1 MAPVIDVAALT
12 KSYGA
17 VTGID
22 EVSFSVPPG
31 EVFGFLGPNGAGKTT
46 TIRIL
51 LQLLRPDAGR
61 AALFGISLSD
71 RHPELHD
78 RVGYLPGDFRPPPE
92 EKSGR
97 YLRHMAR
104 YRRRPP
110 ALRALLC
117 DGLGFGE
124 KEQNQQIKH
133 LSHGNR
139 QKLGLVLALE
149 HAPQLAIL
157 DEPTLGLDP
166 LVQDAFY
173 DIVRHLRERGTTV
186 FLSSHLLSEVEKI
199 CSRVAIVR
207 GGRLVAVE
215 TIDSL
220 RRRRPRRLIVVVDGE
235 DADAPELPAARLLA
249 REGARCTYLIE
260 GDVPAVV
267 GALPPG
273 VREFFLPE
281 PDLEDVFLAYY
292 RGSAG

>member
-1 MAPVIDVAALT
+1 MAPVIEVDALT

-22 EVSFSVPPG
+22 EVSFTVSPG

-51 LQLLRPDAGR
+51 MQLLRPDAGR
-61 AALFGISLSD
+61 TALFGVALSE
-71 RHPELHD
+71 RHPELHE

-92 EKSGR
+92 VRSGY
-97 YLRHMAR
+97 YLQHMAR
-104 YRRRPP
+104 YRSRPP
-110 ALRALLC
+110 ALRDLLC
-117 DGLGFGE
+117 DRFGFGE
-124 KEQNQQIKH
+124 KEQRQQIKH

-149 HAPQLAIL
+149 NVPELAIL

-173 DIVRHLRERGTTV
+173 DVVSHLRDRGTTI
-186 FLSSHLLSEVEKI
+186 FLSSHVLSEVEKV

-207 GGRLVAVE
+207 GGSLVAVE
-215 TIDSL
+215 SIDSL
-220 RRRRPRRLIVVVDGE
+220 KRHRPRRLIVVLDAE
-235 DADAPELPAARLLA
+235 DAAAHDLAGARLLT

-260 GDVPAVV
+260 GDVRAVV
-267 GALPPG
+267 GALPTSA
-273 VREFFLPE
+273 REFFLPE
-281 PDLEDVFLAYY
+281 SDLEDVFLAYY